1 MSHQSKLTLIER
13 LDADDY
19 DTSETITFAV
29 PLSMPYGV
37 DYNDYE
43 RVNGEFVYNGNF
55 YKLVKQKF
63 QHDTL
68 FVVCVNDKKE
78 KKLVSDLNDY
88 VKLTN
93 DLPSSSQPTS
103 KLLLNSFTKDYVSH
117 TTLQLISEAGWI
129 LNFTFSQQHSQPL
142 LINSL
147 PILSPPPDFIC

>member
-1 MSHQSKLTLIER
+1 MER

-19 DTSETITFAV
+19 DSSETITFAV
-29 PLSMPYGV
+29 PLAMPYGA
-37 DYNDYE
+37 DYKDYE
-43 RVNGEFVYNGNF
+43 RVNGEFELKGNF

-63 QHDTL
+63 EHDTL

-88 VKLTN
+88 VKLIN
-93 DLPSSSQPTS
+93 DLPSSSQQTS
-103 KLLLNSFTKDYVSH
+103 KVLLNSIAKDYIPH

-129 LNFTFSQQHSQPL
+129 LNFTFSQQHSQQL

-147 PILSPPPDFIC
+147 PVLSPPPDFIC

>member
-1 MSHQSKLTLIER
+1 LSHQSKLTLIER

-37 DYNDYE
+37 DYNEYE
-43 RVNGEFVYNGNF
+43 RVNGEFEHNGNF

-63 QHDTL
+63 QNDTL

-78 KKLVSDLNDY
+78 KKLVSDLSDY

-117 TTLQLISEAGWI
+117 TALQLISEAGWI
-129 LNFTFSQQHSQPL
+129 LNFTFIQQHSQML